1 MPIPLSVVSSDSSSF
16 SLSSTLSSESL
27 EWASLRE
34 KLNQAKAGIEM
45 TGILN
50 GSFSQSYSGES
61 GNYNNSHSDSIS
73 ATLSKS
79 LYDGGVSDAQKSI
92 SQLNI
97 DQKSLQ
103 IKILEQSVIL
113 EIVSIHLNTLVAN
126 FTRKLREKKL
136 RQKRTNIIP
145 TPRSTTSKPR
155 CKARRRPARR

>member
-1 MPIPLSVVSSDSSSF
+1 MKKIEFLIRCFLILIFIFTFF
-16 SLSSTLSSESL
+16 SKVHSQTLEQSISLGLKNSSTLSSESL

-79 LYDGGVSDAQKSI
+79 LYDGGLSDAQKSI

-126 FTRKLREKKL
+126 FTTLFL
-136 RQKRTNIIP
+136 
-145 TPRSTTSKPR
+145 
-155 CKARRRPARR
+155 